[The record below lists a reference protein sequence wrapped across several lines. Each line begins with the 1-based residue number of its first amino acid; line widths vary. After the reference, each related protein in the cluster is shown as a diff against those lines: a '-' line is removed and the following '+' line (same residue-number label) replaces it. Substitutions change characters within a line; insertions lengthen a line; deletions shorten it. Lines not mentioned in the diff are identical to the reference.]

1 MAATTSLSVVSL
13 VTKLPAFSPR
23 RRTSVR
29 SGTDRAKTMLRLI
42 TTTATPR
49 SLVFDEFD
57 HLLGLD
63 DPERGGGL
71 VHTWPGKVVRSS
83 DFL

>member
-1 MAATTSLSVVSL
+1 
-13 VTKLPAFSPR
+13 
-23 RRTSVR
+23 
-29 SGTDRAKTMLRLI
+29 MLRLI